1 MVMTIEKLNEIKKE
15 FAPIVEARLHENAH
29 PCKDGKRII
38 SLCAG
43 TGCQSSKSLVIRDK
57 FLEVLKEKNALD
69 KVSIVTTGCHGLCA
83 LGPIIQVFPE
93 GIFYTGVTPDDVEKI
108 VDEHIIGGKPVKELV
123 YKETIK
129 GDKFT

>member
-1 MVMTIEKLNEIKKE
+1 MTIEKLNKIKE
-15 FAPIVEARLHENAH
+15 QFAPIIAERLHENAH

-57 FLEVLKEKNALD
+57 FLEVLKEKKVLD

-83 LGPIIQVFPE
+83 LGPILQVFPE
-93 GIFYTGVTPDDVEKI
+93 G
-108 VDEHIIGGKPVKELV
+108 HHS
-123 YKETIK
+123 
-129 GDKFT
+129 